1 MVKRMELSDIYSLI
15 EHVEKSN
22 LSKFSLEFDNVK
34 LSLEK
39 ATGAT
44 LVSQAAP
51 VVVTTNE
58 EAVTGVQSTDENL
71 ITLKAPFVGTFYR
84 ASGPGEEPFVMI
96 GQSVKKGD
104 VVGIIEAMKMMN
116 EIVAPEDG
124 VVDSILASDGE
135 MVEYDK
141 VLITFKKIKPE
152 RLNV

>member
-58 EAVTGVQSTDENL
+58 EAVTSVQSTDENL

-141 VLITFKKIKPE
+141 VLITFKK
-152 RLNV
+152 N

>member
-58 EAVTGVQSTDENL
+58 EAVTSVQSTDENL

>member
-116 EIVAPEDG
+116 EIVALEDG